1 METEKEREREREKNR
16 MNANYNQKKKNK
28 QSFDLFLFLHLL
40 IQPNDFW
47 KHQLTQWGSDLLP
60 GRATEK
66 FQLVCKLH

>member
-1 METEKEREREREKNR
+1 METEKEREREKGKKWNVR
-16 MNANYNQKKKNK
+16 QLQPKKNK

>member
-1 METEKEREREREKNR
+1 METEKERERKGKNV
-16 MNANYNQKKKNK
+16 MYANYNQKKKNK

>member
-1 METEKEREREREKNR
+1 METEKQRERESEKIEWTPITT
-16 MNANYNQKKKNK
+16 KKKNK

-40 IQPNDFW
+40 IQPKDFW